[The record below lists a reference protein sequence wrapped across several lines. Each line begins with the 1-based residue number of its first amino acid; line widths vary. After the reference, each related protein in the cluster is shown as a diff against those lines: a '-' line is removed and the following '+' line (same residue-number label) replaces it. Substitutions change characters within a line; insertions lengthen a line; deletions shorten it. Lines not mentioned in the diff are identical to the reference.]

1 MSDHSH
7 ELVDDARL
15 QHLHPYSPSVQ
26 MLQSFGVKTARAIA
40 TTAASAATLSLTSD
54 YCKHCADMLVNAI
67 TRSIPVPERYE
78 DKFRNKE
85 TCVACEV
92 DLINSQC
99 ELRGEDR

>member
-1 MSDHSH
+1 MKRQKTVEAYACDCCGA
-7 ELVDDARL
+7 EIDDRSYADITVRCNGDI
-15 QHLHPYSPSVQ
+15 YYEWWAK
-26 MLQSFGVKTARAIA
+26 G
-40 TTAASAATLSLTSD
+40 D

-85 TCVACEV
+85 TCIACEV